1 MMENFDSFELFEGD
15 DIMTSYESRKMKN
28 RRSAEAFRRRHQAYV
43 EDLESLVKEK
53 NAMLDIQRKR
63 NFELLKENEE
73 LKYIIYNLKQN
84 KPNTN

>member
-1 MMENFDSFELFEGD
+1 V
-15 DIMTSYESRKMKN
+15 
-28 RRSAEAFRRRHQAYV
+28 HQAYV

-63 NFELLKENEE
+63 NFELSKENEE

-84 KPNTN
+84 KPNMN

>member
-1 MMENFDSFELFEGD
+1 MENFDSFELFEGD
-15 DIMTSYESRKMKN
+15 ELMTPDDDRKIKN
-28 RRSAEAFRRRHQAYV
+28 RKSAEAFRKRHQAYV

-53 NAMLDIQRKR
+53 NAMLEIQRKR
-63 NFELLKENEE
+63 NFELIKENEE